1 MRPVRCKSEAENM
14 MFRSEKLPKE
24 EESRLLVLEMS
35 FRKVSDLLMKNTS
48 TEWKSSELQQ
58 LKNLLGFQRQFY
70 TTCLPVA
77 SSSHAEVENWRSF
90 WSSVADFLSEKCKDP
105 VNAYGK
111 LSMEFPHKQYNRVLQ
126 LEAKDHIM
134 FTLRTLKGIMRIY
147 IGKYEKVDCDQLQL
161 QIFLLDVDRQIMEL
175 ERCAKNIVVTE
186 VQKKIS
192 KKMGIHFKSLNSHLK
207 NTDYS
212 PEGWKEIAAVVLK
225 HLRRLDLLATK
236 TKTDLHDQT
245 RLF

>member
-1 MRPVRCKSEAENM
+1 M
-14 MFRSEKLPKE
+14 MAGLNAFSFI
-24 EESRLLVLEMS
+24 LLTLSYWNCAKGCTWMKTQNRASLSSFQVLS
-35 FRKVSDLLMKNTS
+35 N
-48 TEWKSSELQQ
+48 SSI
-58 LKNLLGFQRQFY
+58 
-70 TTCLPVA
+70 
-77 SSSHAEVENWRSF
+77 SHLEQA
-90 WSSVADFLSEKCKDP
+90 CKDP
-105 VNAYGK
+105 VNAHGK
-111 LSMEFPHKQYNRVLQ
+111 LSMEFPHKQYNRILQ

-134 FTLRTLKGIMRIY
+134 FTLRTLKSIMRIY
-147 IGKYEKVDCDQLQL
+147 SGKYETVDCDQTQL

-236 TKTDLHDQT
+236 TKRNLHDQT
-245 RLF
+245 F